1 MSMVQSGWGNEFRFS
16 LENKNI
22 KTNILRIG
30 FQPGIAPPGRS
41 WTILEESRVDVHV
54 HSCIPFA
61 LFEF

>member
-41 WTILEESRVDVHV
+41 
-54 HSCIPFA
+54 
-61 LFEF
+61 